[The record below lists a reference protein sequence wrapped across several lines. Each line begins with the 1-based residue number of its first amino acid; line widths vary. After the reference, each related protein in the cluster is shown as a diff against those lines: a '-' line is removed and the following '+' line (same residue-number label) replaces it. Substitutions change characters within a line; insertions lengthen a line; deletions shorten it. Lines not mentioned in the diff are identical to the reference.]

1 MRTVLLV
8 LLTTILFTSLVNG
21 VVLKLALIIVK
32 VTGQITLT
40 RVMCWRLYI
49 LATLIVI
56 GLLWLFVRIGGR

>member
-8 LLTTILFTSLVNG
+8 LLTTILFTSLVSG
-21 VVLKLALIIVK
+21 VVLNLALIIVK
-32 VTGQITLT
+32 VTGTITLT
-40 RVMCWRLYI
+40 RVMGWSLYI